1 MAASTKILPLLF
13 LAFCCIYPIAVAI
26 EAITVTIHIIIDL
39 PPSSGITKTDCIG
52 EEWKLKPGEHF
63 RITRWP
69 DRQYICKAENGSKKG
84 SWLAFDPHRNL
95 LHEDVFWSVREDG
108 FYFSYDQSN
117 WKKINGWKN

>member
-1 MAASTKILPLLF
+1 MAASTKILPILF
-13 LAFCCIYPIAVAI
+13 LVFCCLYHMALAI

-39 PPSSGITKTDCIG
+39 PPSSGITGTECMG

-84 SWLAFDPHRNL
+84 SWLAFDSLRDF
-95 LHEDVFWSVREDG
+95 LHQDVFWSVREDG

-117 WKKINGWKN
+117 GEKTNGWQD